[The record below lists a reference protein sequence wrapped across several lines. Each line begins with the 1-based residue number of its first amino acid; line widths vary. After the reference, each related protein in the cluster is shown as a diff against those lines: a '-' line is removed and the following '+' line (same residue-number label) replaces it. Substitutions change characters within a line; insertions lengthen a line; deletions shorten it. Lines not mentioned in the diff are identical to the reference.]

1 MKMTEKK
8 LFGTDGIRGI
18 ANVYPMTGE
27 IAFKLGQALVK
38 VFDKKWRKHRVLI
51 GKDTRLSGYMIEY
64 ALTAG
69 ICSMGGQVL
78 LVGPIPT
85 PAIAHLTKSM
95 CADVGVVISASH
107 NPAEHNGLKLFS
119 GKGVKVD
126 DDILL
131 EIENIILN
139 NNIDTSEI
147 IGNLVGNAF
156 RIDNAKGRYIEYVK
170 STIKNTNLNNIKI
183 VLDCANGAAYKV
195 APLIFKE
202 LGADMIII
210 NNNPDGLNINE
221 NCGSLFPQNIAK
233 KVIETGANIGIA
245 LDGDADRII
254 VIDENGEILDGDE
267 LLAICANYLM
277 QKGKLKNNAIV
288 ATVMSNVGLNIAMKN
303 IGVKVVRTKVGDH
316 YVSEAM
322 QKGNYILGGENSGH
336 IIFGKYMLTGDGII
350 AGLQLL
356 QIMKEKEQKLSQLK
370 KIITKYPQVL
380 INVEVKEKKPLNQL
394 TEVIKLVNLIKQKL
408 GDEGRILI
416 RYSGT
421 ENKCRVMIE
430 GKDQDVINVYAKQV
444 VAEVEKE
451 IGI

>member
-1 MKMTEKK
+1 MTEKK